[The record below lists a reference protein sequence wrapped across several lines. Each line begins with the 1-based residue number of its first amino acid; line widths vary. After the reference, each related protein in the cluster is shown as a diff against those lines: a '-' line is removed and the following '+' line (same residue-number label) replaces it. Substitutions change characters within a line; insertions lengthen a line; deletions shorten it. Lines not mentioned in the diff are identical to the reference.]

1 MNTTSSSTSRGKAY
15 AKCAFWM
22 FICIG
27 FLMFVV
33 PYLYSFSSTLNNY
46 LKTLD
51 EHDIHPGAIY
61 YSDVPVTMDT
71 ELANREA
78 VKQAIEMRAARIK
91 N

>member
-1 MNTTSSSTSRGKAY
+1 MNTTSSSTSRAKAY
-15 AKCAFWM
+15 IKLVVYM
-22 FICIG
+22 TISLG
-27 FLMFVV
+27 FLMYGV
-33 PYLYSFSSTLNNY
+33 PALYELNTTLRVY
-46 LKTLD
+46 RQTLD
-51 EHDIHPGAIY
+51 THDIHPGAIY